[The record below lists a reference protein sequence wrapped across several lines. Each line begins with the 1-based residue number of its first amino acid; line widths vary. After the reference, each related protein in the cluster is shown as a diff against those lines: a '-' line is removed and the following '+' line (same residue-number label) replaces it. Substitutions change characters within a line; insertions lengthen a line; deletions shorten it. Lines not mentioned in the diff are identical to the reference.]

1 MNRATERVLKS
12 VDSSIHELV
21 SFLGELVR
29 TPSVTGRE
37 ISAQEVISD
46 KLRDIGFVV
55 DKWIPKKSDFRGF
68 ESFLTEGADFSSRPN
83 VVGTL
88 KGSRGARSG
97 LAFNGHVDVVPP
109 GDDGLW
115 KYPPWAAKIVS
126 GRLYGRGACDIKA
139 GLAASIFA
147 LKALV
152 DSDIPLEKDL
162 YIHSVIGE
170 ESGGIGT
177 LSTILRGY
185 KPEATVICEP
195 TNLNLLISQCGCLMF
210 RIRVRGRAAHG
221 ASSYLGVSAVEK
233 FQPILTGL
241 IELERKRNS
250 EKKST
255 LFASIPRPVTISV
268 GTVRAGDWDST
279 VPEELVAE
287 GRYGVWPGETL
298 AHARKEF
305 VEKIREVTKVDAW
318 MRSHP
323 PIVEWFGPQWESCEI
338 PLNHWLVQMVSASYR
353 DTFRKLAPVGG
364 EQAGTDMRLYT
375 SICKSPAVLIGP
387 GDLRVAHFRDE
398 YVPIK
403 DVIRA
408 CKLYAV
414 TALKYENTSF

>member
-1 MNRATERVLKS
+1 MNRVTERVLKS
-12 VDSSIHELV
+12 VDNSAHELV
-21 SFLGELVR
+21 SFLEELVR

-37 ISAQEVISD
+37 ISAQEVVSD
-46 KLRDIGFVV
+46 KLTDIGFTV
-55 DKWIPKKSDFRGF
+55 DKWISKKSDFKGF
-68 ESFLTEGADFSSRPN
+68 ESFLTGGAISSERPN

-88 KGSRGARSG
+88 KGSRGGRSG

-115 KYPPWAAKIVS
+115 KYPPWDAKIVK
-126 GRLYGRGACDIKA
+126 GRLYGRGACDMKA

-152 DSDIPLEKDL
+152 DSDITFEKDL
-162 YIHSVIGE
+162 YVHSVIGE

-177 LSTILRGY
+177 LSTILRGH
-185 KPEATVICEP
+185 KPEAAIICEP
-195 TNLNLLISQCGCLMF
+195 TNLNLMVSQCGCLMF
-210 RIRVRGRAAHG
+210 RIRVKGRAAHG

-233 FQPILTGL
+233 FQPILAGL
-241 IELERKRNS
+241 TELEKKRNS
-250 EKKST
+250 EKKNP
-255 LFASIPRPVTISV
+255 LYASIPRPVTICV

-287 GRYGVWPGETL
+287 GRYGVWPEETL

-305 VEKIREVTKVDAW
+305 VEKMREVAKADDW

-323 PIVEWFGPQWESCEI
+323 PRVEWFGPQWESCEI
-338 PLNHWLVQMVSASYR
+338 SANHWLVQMVSASYQEI
-353 DTFRKLAPVGG
+353 FRKLPPVGG
-364 EQAGTDMRLYT
+364 EQAGTDMRLYM

-387 GDLRVAHFRDE
+387 GDLKVAHFRDE
-398 YVPIK
+398 YVSIK

-414 TALKYENTSF
+414 TALKYENMSF